1 MALTVKERTCY
12 RLALSYGLHELPVLC
27 ESGQKLTLGKTN
39 KKIEGKM
46 LLESSEDPPLSQL
59 DVLKSVF

>member
-12 RLALSYGLHELPVLC
+12 RLVLSYGLHELPVLC

-46 LLESSEDPPLSQL
+46 VPESSGEPPLSQL
-59 DVLKSVF
+59 GILKSAF